1 MPRWWTT
8 TFGRC
13 GSSRRSLPVAC
24 STPKTGRTTC
34 PRTARSKRSTAWRRS
49 SRSVTRGITCA
60 RVVRAIARARRA
72 LTPRLPPPSP
82 PLPHPQRFGD
92 YSFDAAL
99 HDCKRSL
106 PLTPQSGFVCGIPLN
121 ARGQYNAMLTC
132 MTCSAIVGKRHR
144 LWSNRLEER
153 VGRLGALQAHLGRI
167 GVALKQRQLD
177 FNQKLEAIRTAN
189 GS

>member
-1 MPRWWTT
+1 
-8 TFGRC
+8 
-13 GSSRRSLPVAC
+13 
-24 STPKTGRTTC
+24 
-34 PRTARSKRSTAWRRS
+34 
-49 SRSVTRGITCA
+49 
-60 RVVRAIARARRA
+60 VRAIARARRA